1 MSHRVTQ
8 DAVEVLRK
16 PDTRNAIVTQAAVE
30 VLRKPDT
37 RNAIVTQIAI
47 EVLRK
52 NKAATGAQQP
62 LVFVVCC

>member
-30 VLRKPDT
+30 VLRKPDS
-37 RNAIVTQIAI
+37 RNALVTQIAV

-52 NKAATGAQQP
+52 NMSESSGQQP
-62 LVFVVCC
+62 MVFVVCC